1 MAADTMLVLA
11 PHNGGTCDSNL
22 WIALSVAV
30 LLHLF
35 LLYMYVLV
43 PRRQGARQQKERPQT
58 RVPRS
63 TMRSAHSENA
73 ATVFLAAP
81 RLATWNLS
89 MPDLRPRASLRKN
102 SEADPSIREQRRAS
116 LPASMAKPTA
126 RSSDPCRGSEP
137 TRASLRK
144 NSEADPSI
152 RDQRRASLPASM
164 AKPTA
169 RSSDPWRGSE
179 PSVPTSS
186 EMCALEALCRED
198 RRRRGLFKADIDP
211 YTPLGARQVLS
222 QGPSSSSI
230 ITPLVPTLSQCLQ
243 QPRVSTQSVSS
254 QRLQPPRVSTAAPIQ
269 DQRPVSLP
277 TVMAKPTLR
286 SSDPQR
292 SSDPKVPT
300 FREVR
305 DLKAHRREDRQSR
318 ADVVPFTPLS
328 VRQALSLGASS
339 SSIGT
344 PLVPASSQRLPPPR
358 VNTQAV
364 SSQHLPPPRV
374 NTAAPIQDQRPVS
387 SSTSIA
393 IPTPHSSDLQRNSKP
408 RELTFREVTVR
419 SFEAQ
424 WTRREDARSQDPSS
438 TDITPYTPLGAR

>member
-1 MAADTMLVLA
+1 MAPATLRVLA
-11 PHNGGTCDSNL
+11 PHNSGTCDSNL

-30 LLHLF
+30 LLDLF
-35 LLYMYVLV
+35 LLYRYVLV
-43 PRRQGARQQKERPQT
+43 PRWQGARQQKERPQT

-63 TMRSAHSENA
+63 TMRSAHSVNVS
-73 ATVFLAAP
+73 TVDLAAP
-81 RLATWNLS
+81 LLATWNLS
-89 MPDLRPRASLRKN
+89 MPSLRP
-102 SEADPSIREQRRAS
+102 
-116 LPASMAKPTA
+116 
-126 RSSDPCRGSEP
+126 
-137 TRASLRK
+137 RASLRK

-169 RSSDPWRGSE
+169 DPRRGSE

-186 EMCALEALCRED
+186 EICALEALCRED

-222 QGPSSSSI
+222 QGPSSSSV
-230 ITPLVPTLSQCLQ
+230 ITPLVPALSQYLQ
-243 QPRVSTQSVSS
+243 QPLVSTQSVSS
-254 QRLQPPRVSTAAPIQ
+254 QRRQPPRVSTAAPIQ
-269 DQRPVSLP
+269 DQRPVP
-277 TVMAKPTLR
+277 TVMAKPTLC

-292 SSDPKVPT
+292 SSDPKVTT

-305 DLKAHRREDRQSR
+305 ALKAQHREDRQSR
-318 ADVVPFTPLS
+318 ADVVPFTPLG

-339 SSIGT
+339 SSVGT

-364 SSQHLPPPRV
+364 SSQQLPPPRV
-374 NTAAPIQDQRPVS
+374 YTAAPIQDQRPVS

-393 IPTPHSSDLQRNSKP
+393 IPTPHSSDPQRNSKP
-408 RELTFREVTVR
+408 RELTFREVTIR

-424 WTRREDARSQDPSS
+424 WSRREDGRSQDPSS